1 MQMKGQDRA
10 RNTRITP
17 KRNPVSAWVYGLMLL
32 TLLLA
37 ITVAAPAQGPPVKFS
52 DVHFDQQLD
61 QQVPLDLKF
70 RDESGQTVRL
80 GDYFGK
86 KPVILSLVYYE
97 CPMLCT
103 QVLNGQVTSL
113 SEVSFNVGEQFNVV
127 TVSFNPRETP
137 ALAAA
142 KKEMYLSKYD
152 RPGAKEGWHFLTG
165 DPKEIASLA
174 DSVGFHYVYDALLNQ
189 YAHASGIMVL
199 TPQGRISRYFYGIDY
214 SPRDLRL
221 GLVEASEGKIGSPVD
236 QIMLLCYHY
245 DAATG
250 KYAVMVT
257 NSLRIGGVIIVLLI
271 VTLFFWLQRRV
282 RKGKPGRDATRTVA
296 GFAVVPILALFLP
309 FTPDQAS
316 SMSGQVDALYA
327 FLLGVAFFFGTLIA
341 GLEIFFAIRY
351 RRRSKNEFP
360 PATTQ
365 SLKLE
370 IAWTVIPFIIAMIIF
385 VWGAKL
391 YFDIYRN
398 PSDAVDVYVT
408 AKQWMWRFQHA
419 DGRREINE
427 LHVPLGR
434 KIKLILASEDV
445 IHSFFVPAFR
455 IKTDVVPGPGRY
467 ITLWFQ
473 PTQTGRYH
481 LFCSQYCGLNHS
493 LMGGWIEVMS
503 PVDYEAWVSGS
514 GTGTTM
520 AASGEKL
527 FQQLACVTCHKS
539 DGSGR
544 GPRLEGVFSSTVRL
558 DNGQSVKADE
568 SYIRESILDSQAK
581 IVAGYA
587 RPSLMPTFQSVVNEE
602 QLSELLAYIKSIGPQ
617 EGATGTA
624 APNEPKQS
632 GNATRPGAAKPSGP
646 R

>member
-1 MQMKGQDRA
+1 MR
-10 RNTRITP
+10 
-17 KRNPVSAWVYGLMLL
+17 MLKEQEGL
-32 TLLLA
+32 TLASPNSLSLWIQIVMIVTLLFVIA
-37 ITVAAPAQGPPVKFS
+37 GPGLAQGPPVKFS
-52 DVHFDQQLD
+52 DVRFDQRLD
-61 QQVPLDLKF
+61 QQVPLDLNF
-70 RDESGQTVRL
+70 RDESGQSVRL
-80 GDYFGK
+80 ADYFGK

-113 SEVSFNVGEQFNVV
+113 EQISFNVGEQFNVV

-142 KKEMYLSKYD
+142 KKDMYLSKYG
-152 RPGAKEGWHFLTG
+152 RPGAEQGWHFLTG
-165 DPKEIASLA
+165 DPKAIAALA

-199 TPQGRISRYFYGIDY
+199 TPEGRISRYFYGIDY

-221 GLVEASEGKIGSPVD
+221 GLVEASAGKIGSPVD

-245 DAATG
+245 DPATG
-250 KYAVMVT
+250 KYGVLVT
-257 NSLRIGGVIIVLLI
+257 NSLRIGGVIIVVLL
-271 VTLFFWLQRRV
+271 VTLFFFLQRRV
-282 RKGKPGRDATRTVA
+282 RGRKPEKDPAFTD
-296 GFAVVPILALFLP
+296 GFGMVPILALLLP
-309 FTPDQAS
+309 FAPDQAS
-316 SMSGQVDALYA
+316 TMSGQTDALYA

-351 RRRSKNEFP
+351 RRRNKDEFP

-370 IAWTVIPFIIAMIIF
+370 VAWTVIPFIIAMIIF

-398 PSDAVDVYVT
+398 PTDAVDVYVT

-427 LHVPLGR
+427 LHVPVGR

-473 PTQTGRYH
+473 PTQPGRYH

-503 PVDYEAWVSGS
+503 PVDFEAWLS
-514 GTGTTM
+514 GTGTSTTM
-520 AASGEKL
+520 AVSGEKL

-544 GPRLEGVFSSTVRL
+544 GPKLEGVFGSTVRL
-558 DNGQSVKADE
+558 DDGRSVKADE
-568 SYIRESILDSQAK
+568 SYVRESILDSQAK
-581 IVAGYA
+581 IAAGYA

-602 QLSELLAYIKSIGPQ
+602 QLSELLAYIKSIGPPS
-617 EGATGTA
+617 GATGTA
-624 APNEPKQS
+624 ASNDAKKPDNTMK
-632 GNATRPGAAKPSGP
+632 PGAAKPSGQ

>member
-1 MQMKGQDRA
+1 
-10 RNTRITP
+10 
-17 KRNPVSAWVYGLMLL
+17 MLKEQEGL
-32 TLLLA
+32 TLTSVGIKPNSLSLWIQVVMLVTLLFMIA
-37 ITVAAPAQGPPVKFS
+37 GPGLAQGPPVKFS
-52 DVHFDQQLD
+52 DVRFDQRLD
-61 QQVPLDLKF
+61 QQVPLDLNF
-70 RDESGQTVRL
+70 RDESGQSVRL
-80 GDYFGK
+80 ADYFGK
-86 KPVILSLVYYE
+86 KPVVLSLVYYE

-113 SEVSFNVGEQFNVV
+113 EQISFNVGEQFNVV

-142 KKEMYLSKYD
+142 KKDMYLSKYG
-152 RPGAKEGWHFLTG
+152 RPGAEQGWHFLTG
-165 DPKEIASLA
+165 DPKAIAALA

-199 TPQGRISRYFYGIDY
+199 TPEGRISRYFYGIEY
-214 SPRDLRL
+214 PPRDLRL
-221 GLVEASEGKIGSPVD
+221 GLVEASAGKIGSPVD

-245 DAATG
+245 DPATG
-250 KYAVMVT
+250 KYGVLVT
-257 NSLRIGGVIIVLLI
+257 NSLRIGGVIIVVLL
-271 VTLFFWLQRRV
+271 VTLFFFLQRRV
-282 RKGKPGRDATRTVA
+282 RGRKPEKDAAFTD
-296 GFAVVPILALFLP
+296 GFGIVPILALLLP
-309 FTPDQAS
+309 FAPDQAS
-316 SMSGQVDALYA
+316 TISGQTDALYA

-351 RRRSKNEFP
+351 RRRNKDEFP

-370 IAWTVIPFIIAMIIF
+370 VAWTVIPFIIAMIIF

-398 PSDAVDVYVT
+398 PTDAVDVYVT

-427 LHVPLGR
+427 LHVPVGR

-473 PTQTGRYH
+473 PTQPGRYH

-503 PVDYEAWVSGS
+503 PVDFEAWLS
-514 GTGTTM
+514 GTGTSTTM
-520 AASGEKL
+520 AVSGEKL

-544 GPRLEGVFSSTVRL
+544 GPKLEGVFGSTVLL
-558 DNGQSVKADE
+558 DDGRSVKADE
-568 SYIRESILDSQAK
+568 SYVRESILDSQAK

-602 QLSELLAYIKSIGPQ
+602 QLSELLAYIKSIGPPSA
-617 EGATGTA
+617 ATGTA
-624 APNEPKQS
+624 ASNDAKKPENTMK
-632 GNATRPGAAKPSGP
+632 PGTTKPSGQ

>member
-1 MQMKGQDRA
+1 VLVRA
-10 RNTRITP
+10 LAL
-17 KRNPVSAWVYGLMLL
+17 V
-32 TLLLA
+32 TLLFVIA
-37 ITVAAPAQGPPVKFS
+37 VAALAQGPPVKFS
-52 DVHFDQQLD
+52 DVHFDQRLD
-61 QQVPLDLKF
+61 ELVPMDLTF

-113 SEVSFNVGEQFNVV
+113 RNMSFNVGEQFNVV

-137 ALAAA
+137 ALAKA
-142 KKEMYLSKYD
+142 KKEMYLSRYG
-152 RPGAKEGWHFLTG
+152 RPGAEEGWHFLTG
-165 DPKEIASLA
+165 DPKAIASLA

-221 GLVEASEGKIGSPVD
+221 GLVEASAGKIGTPVD

-271 VTLFFWLQRRV
+271 VTLFFLLQRRV
-282 RKGKPGRDATRTVA
+282 KRRKPKEETSWTGASL
-296 GFAVVPILALFLP
+296 AVLP
-309 FTPDQAS
+309 FIGLLIPFAPDQAS
-316 SMSGQVDALYA
+316 SMSGRVDALYA
-327 FLLGVAFFFGTLIA
+327 FLLGVALFFGSLIA

-351 RRRSKNEFP
+351 RRRSKDEFP
-360 PATTQ
+360 SATTQ

-370 IAWTVIPFIIAMIIF
+370 IAWTVIPFIIAMVIF

-398 PSDAVDVYVT
+398 PSEAEDVYVT
-408 AKQWMWRFQHA
+408 GKQWMWRFQHA

-427 LHVPLGR
+427 LHVPVGR
-434 KIKLILASEDV
+434 KIKLILSSEDV

-481 LFCSQYCGLNHS
+481 LFCSQYCGLNHA

-503 PVDYEAWVSGS
+503 PVDYEAWMSGS
-514 GTGTTM
+514 GSGTTM

-527 FQQLACVTCHKS
+527 FQQLSCVTCHKS

-544 GPRLEGVFSSTVRL
+544 GPKLEGLFGSTVLL
-558 DNGQSVKADE
+558 DNGQTIKADE

-581 IVAGYA
+581 IAAGYQ

-602 QLSELLAYIKSIGPQ
+602 QLSELLAYIKSIGPPAQ
-617 EGATGTA
+617 ANGPTTPSAPKTA
-624 APNEPKQS
+624 E
-632 GNATRPGAAKPSGP
+632 NATKPGAKPSGT

>member
-1 MQMKGQDRA
+1 MNGQDCIKNISVA
-10 RNTRITP
+10 TKP
-17 KRNPVSAWVYGLMLL
+17 HPVRAWVRAL
-32 TLLLA
+32 TLVTLVFVM
-37 ITVAAPAQGPPVKFS
+37 TGAALAQGPPVKFS
-52 DVHFDQQLD
+52 DVHFDQRLD
-61 QQVPLDLKF
+61 EQVPLDLNF
-70 RDESGQTVRL
+70 RNERGQTVRL
-80 GDYFGK
+80 GDYFGN

-113 SEVSFNVGEQFNVV
+113 REVSFNVGEQFNVV

-142 KKEMYLSKYD
+142 KKEMYLSSYG
-152 RPGAKEGWHFLTG
+152 RPGADQGWHFLTG
-165 DPKEIASLA
+165 DPKAIASLA

-221 GLVEASEGKIGSPVD
+221 GLVEASAGKIGSPVD

-245 DAATG
+245 DPTTG
-250 KYAVMVT
+250 KYGVMVT
-257 NSLRIGGVIIVLLI
+257 NSLRIGGIIIVLLI
-271 VTLFFWLQRRV
+271 VTLFFLLQRRV
-282 RKGKPGRDATRTVA
+282 RRRKPKADPTWTDASFGVL
-296 GFAVVPILALFLP
+296 PILALLVP
-309 FTPDQAS
+309 FAPDQAS
-316 SMSGQVDALYA
+316 SISGQVDALYA
-327 FLLGVAFFFGTLIA
+327 FLLGVALFFGSLIA

-370 IAWTVIPFIIAMIIF
+370 IAWTVIPFIIAMVIF
-385 VWGAKL
+385 VWGSKV

-434 KIKLILASEDV
+434 KIRLILSSEDV

-503 PVDYEAWVSGS
+503 PVDYEVWMTGS
-514 GTGTTM
+514 GNHTTM

-539 DGSGR
+539 DGTGR
-544 GPRLEGVFSSTVRL
+544 GPSLEGLFGSTVQL
-558 DNGQSVKADE
+558 DNGQTVKANE
-568 SYIRESILDSQAK
+568 SYVRESILDSQAK
-581 IVAGYA
+581 IVAGYQ

-602 QLSELLAYIKSIGPQ
+602 QLSELLAYLKSIGPMAP
-617 EGATGTA
+617 ATDAA
-624 APNEPKQS
+624 APSDTNQP
-632 GNATRPGAAKPSGP
+632 GNATKPGVANPSEP

>member
-1 MQMKGQDRA
+1 MQTNRKDCVRNIWAGPKPHKGRVLVRA
-10 RNTRITP
+10 
-17 KRNPVSAWVYGLMLL
+17 L
-32 TLLLA
+32 TLATLLFVIA
-37 ITVAAPAQGPPVKFS
+37 VVALAQGPPVKFS
-52 DVHFDQQLD
+52 DVHFDQRLD
-61 QQVPLDLKF
+61 EQVPMDLNF

-113 SEVSFNVGEQFNVV
+113 RGIAFNVGEQFNVV

-137 ALAAA
+137 ALAKA
-142 KKEMYLSKYD
+142 KKEMYLSRYG
-152 RPGAKEGWHFLTG
+152 RPGAEEGWHFLTG
-165 DPKEIASLA
+165 DPKAIASLA
-174 DSVGFHYVYDALLNQ
+174 DSVGFHYIYDALLNQ

-221 GLVEASEGKIGSPVD
+221 GLVEASAGKIGTPVD

-250 KYAVMVT
+250 KYGVMVT
-257 NSLRIGGVIIVLLI
+257 NSLRIGGIIIVLLI
-271 VTLFFWLQRRV
+271 VTLFFLLQRRV
-282 RKGKPGRDATRTVA
+282 RRRKPKEDTTWTTAS
-296 GFAVVPILALFLP
+296 FAVVPILALLVP
-309 FTPDQAS
+309 FAPDQAS

-327 FLLGVAFFFGTLIA
+327 FLLGVALFFGSLIA

-360 PATTQ
+360 PATVQ

-370 IAWTVIPFIIAMIIF
+370 IAWTVIPFIIAMVIF

-398 PSDAVDVYVT
+398 PSDAEDVYVT
-408 AKQWMWRFQHA
+408 GKQWMWRFQHA

-427 LHVPLGR
+427 LHVPVGQ
-434 KIKLILASEDV
+434 KIKLILSSEDV

-503 PVDYEAWVSGS
+503 PVDYEAWMSGS
-514 GTGTTM
+514 GSGTTM

-539 DGSGR
+539 DGTGR
-544 GPRLEGVFSSTVRL
+544 GPKLEGLFGSTVHL
-558 DNGQSVKADE
+558 DNGQTVKADE
-568 SYIRESILDSQAK
+568 SYVRESILDSQSK
-581 IVAGYA
+581 IVAGYS

-602 QLSELLAYIKSIGPQ
+602 QLSELLAYLKSIGPPAQ
-617 EGATGTA
+617 ATGTA
-624 APNEPKQS
+624 PPGDAKPP
-632 GNATRPGAAKPSGP
+632 GNATKPGVAKPSGT

>member
-1 MQMKGQDRA
+1 MRMLKILDRIGLTFA
-10 RNTRITP
+10 AA
-17 KRNPVSAWVYGLMLL
+17 KANPASLWIRAIAIV
-32 TLLLA
+32 TLLLLISSSA
-37 ITVAAPAQGPPVKFS
+37 LAQGQPVKFS
-52 DVHFDQQLD
+52 DVHFDQRLD
-61 QQVPLDLKF
+61 EQVPLDLNF

-113 SEVSFNVGEQFNVV
+113 RNISFNVGEQFNVV
-127 TVSFNPRETP
+127 TVSFNPRDTP
-137 ALAAA
+137 TLAKA
-142 KKEMYLSKYD
+142 KKEMYLSRYG
-152 RPGAKEGWHFLTG
+152 RPGAEDGWHFLTG
-165 DPKEIASLA
+165 DPKAIASLA

-221 GLVEASEGKIGSPVD
+221 GLVEASAGKIGTPVD

-245 DAATG
+245 DAAKG

-271 VTLFFWLQRRV
+271 VTLFFLLQRRV
-282 RKGKPGRDATRTVA
+282 RKRKPKEEVWNEAS
-296 GFAVVPILALFLP
+296 FALLP
-309 FTPDQAS
+309 FIALLLPFAPDQAS
-316 SMSGQVDALYA
+316 SMSGRVDALYA
-327 FLLGVAFFFGTLIA
+327 FLLGVALFFGTLIA

-360 PATTQ
+360 PATKQ

-370 IAWTVIPFIIAMIIF
+370 IAWTVIPFIIAMVIF

-391 YFDIYRN
+391 YFEIYRN

-408 AKQWMWRFQHA
+408 GKQWMWRFQHA

-427 LHVPLGR
+427 LHVPVGR
-434 KIKLILASEDV
+434 KIKLILSSEDV

-473 PTQTGRYH
+473 PTRTGRYH

-503 PVDYEAWVSGS
+503 PVDYEAWASGS

-527 FQQLACVTCHKS
+527 FQQLACNTCHKS

-544 GPRLEGVFSSTVRL
+544 GPKLEGVFGSNVRL
-558 DNGQSVKADE
+558 DSGQNVKADE
-568 SYIRESILDSQAK
+568 SYVRESILDSQVK

-587 RPSLMPTFQSVVNEE
+587 RPSLMPVFQNVLNEE

-617 EGATGTA
+617 GAPGTA
-624 APNEPKQS
+624 APSEAKQP
-632 GNATRPGAAKPSGP
+632 GNATKSGEAKPSGS

>member
-61 QQVPLDLKF
+61 QQVPLDLNF
-70 RDESGQTVRL
+70 RDESGQNVRL

-142 KKEMYLSKYD
+142 KKEMYLSKYG

-282 RKGKPGRDATRTVA
+282 RKGKPKEESSWTGAS
-296 GFAVVPILALFLP
+296 FAVLPIMALLLP
-309 FTPDQAS
+309 FAPDQAS

-327 FLLGVAFFFGTLIA
+327 FLLGVALFFGTLIA
-341 GLEIFFAIRY
+341 GL
-351 RRRSKNEFP
+351 
-360 PATTQ
+360 
-365 SLKLE
+365 
-370 IAWTVIPFIIAMIIF
+370 
-385 VWGAKL
+385 
-391 YFDIYRN
+391 
-398 PSDAVDVYVT
+398 
-408 AKQWMWRFQHA
+408 
-419 DGRREINE
+419 
-427 LHVPLGR
+427 
-434 KIKLILASEDV
+434 
-445 IHSFFVPAFR
+445 
-455 IKTDVVPGPGRY
+455 
-467 ITLWFQ
+467 
-473 PTQTGRYH
+473 
-481 LFCSQYCGLNHS
+481 
-493 LMGGWIEVMS
+493 
-503 PVDYEAWVSGS
+503 
-514 GTGTTM
+514 
-520 AASGEKL
+520 
-527 FQQLACVTCHKS
+527 
-539 DGSGR
+539 
-544 GPRLEGVFSSTVRL
+544 
-558 DNGQSVKADE
+558 
-568 SYIRESILDSQAK
+568 
-581 IVAGYA
+581 
-587 RPSLMPTFQSVVNEE
+587 
-602 QLSELLAYIKSIGPQ
+602 
-617 EGATGTA
+617 
-624 APNEPKQS
+624 
-632 GNATRPGAAKPSGP
+632 
-646 R
+646 

>member
-1 MQMKGQDRA
+1 MLKILE
-10 RNTRITP
+10 RIRLVFVAAQP
-17 KRNPVSAWVYGLMLL
+17 NPVSWWISGVRIIALL
-32 TLLLA
+32 FALA
-37 ITVAAPAQGPPVKFS
+37 NSVLGQGQPVKFS
-52 DVHFDQQLD
+52 DVHFDQRLD
-61 QQVPLDLKF
+61 QQVPLDLNF
-70 RDESGQTVRL
+70 RDERGQTVRL

-113 SEVSFNVGEQFNVV
+113 KQISFNVGEQFNVV

-137 ALAAA
+137 ALAKA
-142 KKEMYLSKYD
+142 KKEMYLSRYG
-152 RPGAKEGWHFLTG
+152 RPGAGEGWHFLTG
-165 DPKEIASLA
+165 DPRAIAALA
-174 DSVGFHYVYDALLNQ
+174 DAVGFHYVYDALTNQ

-221 GLVEASEGKIGSPVD
+221 GLVEASAGKIGTPVD

-282 RKGKPGRDATRTVA
+282 KRRKPKEEPTWTGAS
-296 GFAVVPILALFLP
+296 FAVLP
-309 FTPDQAS
+309 FIALLLPFAPDQAS
-316 SMSGQVDALYA
+316 SMAGQTDALYA

-360 PATTQ
+360 PATKQ

-370 IAWTVIPFIIAMIIF
+370 IAWTVIPFIIAMVIF

-391 YFDIYRN
+391 YFEIYRN

-408 AKQWMWRFQHA
+408 GKQWMWRFQHA

-427 LHVPLGR
+427 LHVPVGR
-434 KIKLILASEDV
+434 KIKLILSSEDV

-503 PVDYEAWVSGS
+503 PVDYEAWASGA
-514 GTGTTM
+514 GNGTTM

-527 FQQLACVTCHKS
+527 FQQLACNTCHKS

-544 GPRLEGVFSSTVRL
+544 GPRLEGVFGSAVRL
-558 DNGQSVKADE
+558 DGGQNVKADE
-568 SYIRESILDSQAK
+568 SYVRESILDSQAK

-587 RPSLMPTFQSVVNEE
+587 RPSLMPTFQSVLNEE
-602 QLSELLAYIKSIGPQ
+602 QVSELLAYIKSIGPQ
-617 EGATGTA
+617 GATSTTTTSEA
-624 APNEPKQS
+624 KQPGNPTKTS
-632 GNATRPGAAKPSGP
+632 GKPSGS